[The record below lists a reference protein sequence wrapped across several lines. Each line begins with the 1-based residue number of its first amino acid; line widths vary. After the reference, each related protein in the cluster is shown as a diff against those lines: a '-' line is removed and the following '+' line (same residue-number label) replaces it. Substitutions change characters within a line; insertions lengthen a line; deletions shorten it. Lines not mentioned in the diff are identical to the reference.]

1 MSRVRWT
8 KHGHV
13 FVPDGSRAWA
23 RHYAF
28 PPTPVWRADGRLRL
42 YVCFC
47 DEHTVGRIGWV
58 DVDPDDP
65 ARVLGVSEEPVL
77 DIGRPGAFDENGV
90 LPTCVLEVGDE
101 LWMYYVGYQLGHK
114 LPYFQFEGLA
124 VSRDGGA
131 SFERRQRVPVIDRS
145 DAEMTNRTSAFVRQA
160 AGGGFEMWYVGG
172 TDWTE
177 VDGKPLPVY
186 NMRHLRS
193 DDGVRWPDEGE
204 VCLDF
209 STDDEHA
216 FGRPWVSVRP
226 DGTQWMFYS
235 LRTRAKGYRIGY
247 AESPDGLAWTRRD
260 ADVGIDVG
268 PEPWESEEIAY
279 AAVVDHGDT
288 TYLFYNGNERGKT
301 GFGYA
306 TLSS

>member
-1 MSRVRWT
+1 MHWT
-8 KHGHV
+8 KRGRIY
-13 FVPDGSRAWA
+13 VPDGTLAWA

-28 PPTPVWRADGRLRL
+28 PPTPVWRPDGTLRL

-47 DEHTVGRIGWV
+47 DEHTVGRVGWV

-65 ARVLGVSEEPVL
+65 GRVLGVSREPVL
-77 DIGRPGAFDENGV
+77 DIGRPGAFDENGL
-90 LPTCVLEVGDE
+90 LPTCVVDVDGE
-101 LWMYYVGYQLGHK
+101 LWMYYVGYQLGDK

-124 VSRDGGA
+124 ISRDGGE
-131 SFERRQRVPVIDRS
+131 SFQRRQRVPVTDRS
-145 DAEMTNRTSAFVRQA
+145 DTEMVNRTSAFVRRDAQ
-160 AGGGFEMWYVGG
+160 GGFEMWYVGG
-172 TDWTE
+172 SDWTE

-186 NMRHLRS
+186 NMRHMRS
-193 DDGVRWPDEGE
+193 PDGVHWPDRGD

-209 STDDEHA
+209 SSEDEHA

-235 LRTRAKGYRIGY
+235 LRTRAKGYRLGL
-247 AESPDGLAWTRRD
+247 ATSPDGLAWTRRD
-260 ADVGIDVG
+260 AEVGIDVG
-268 PEPWESEEIAY
+268 PEAWDSQEIAY
-279 AAVVDHGDT
+279 ASLVDHGDT

-306 TLSS
+306 TLDKSNS